1 MSTYCSYSKY
11 QDNLAKIYKDQ
22 RERKARKQESLL
34 RNSEAEVAELKEE
47 INKIKKRIEYWI
59 KISGK

>member
-1 MSTYCSYSKY
+1 MPNDCSYSKY

-22 RERKARKQESLL
+22 RERKERKQESLL
-34 RNSEAEVAELKEE
+34 RNSESEVAELKEE